1 MAHVGPQ
8 RHTKKDKLP
17 FNITDVI
24 FCVFDFIFK
33 EFFIIIQVVLVLM
46 LEQFRMLS
54 QCLF

>member
-24 FCVFDFIFK
+24 FCVFGFIFK
-33 EFFIIIQVVLVLM
+33 EFFIIIHVVLVLM